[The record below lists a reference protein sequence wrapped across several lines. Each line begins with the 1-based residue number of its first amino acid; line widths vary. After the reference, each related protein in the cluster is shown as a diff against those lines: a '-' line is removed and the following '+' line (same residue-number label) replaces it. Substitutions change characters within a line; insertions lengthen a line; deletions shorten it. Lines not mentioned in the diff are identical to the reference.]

1 MWNGK
6 RYKNPGSGLVENHNR
21 PSRFISSNFDD
32 LSANNHLEISNRE
45 FKWDDPQKKLSADLR
60 AWSLNQ
66 STSCPDFFQ
75 KLAAGKVSPA
85 ESVEAEQMHA
95 QPPTRPKVPLS
106 DGTMLRHRFCPWD
119 GTEFRHLDT
128 FCTQC
133 GSRRTRSPYS
143 GKQEHLATLLL
154 PPWERVLWKPQPYED
169 NYVPRSFLDSL
180 VTPLPS
186 PPHPSR
192 IRKSNALAS
201 GQGSMQPHVFQATR
215 NPPAPHGFGREI
227 VCAAPRPAP
236 CAMWR
241 QREHAAVA
249 PKPAAPSIQSCNFR
263 RARHLLLPP
272 LSDSRGSACV
282 CVWGGGCGL
291 FGRP

>member
-60 AWSLNQ
+60 AWSLSQ

-106 DGTMLRHRFCPWD
+106 DGTMLRKPKAAGASD
-119 GTEFRHLDT
+119 ATGTGDDEL
-128 FCTQC
+128 
-133 GSRRTRSPYS
+133 G
-143 GKQEHLATLLL
+143 GE
-154 PPWERVLWKPQPYED
+154 
-169 NYVPRSFLDSL
+169 
-180 VTPLPS
+180 
-186 PPHPSR
+186 
-192 IRKSNALAS
+192 
-201 GQGSMQPHVFQATR
+201 GG
-215 NPPAPHGFGREI
+215 
-227 VCAAPRPAP
+227 
-236 CAMWR
+236 
-241 QREHAAVA
+241 AVA
-249 PKPAAPSIQSCNFR
+249 HGPRFFGQPTCHHRPDVYAGLGEAESAAMLRDFFAR
-263 RARHLLLPP
+263 RR
-272 LSDSRGSACV
+272 
-282 CVWGGGCGL
+282 
-291 FGRP
+291 